1 MNIHLRIATTALLIF
16 LTAGP
21 AYPQNRDIL
30 QLQKDM
36 IEVQTR
42 MRQLQTT
49 VDQDNAFMKTL
60 TEKIADQVSTLAS
73 GMQKVSQAVD
83 GIRTQNDT
91 AARELKTVLTTLST
105 LNSTVRQME
114 QELKTAQGQIGGIS
128 REITT
133 LKTTSE
139 PLQSSDEL
147 WRLAY
152 ADYSAGNLD
161 LAIGGYQEFISKYPD
176 DPRTV
181 SAHVRLGDALRAQK
195 KYDAA
200 VAEYDFVLQKF
211 PESDTSRDALLK
223 KGLAQADAN
232 QPQAIQTLS
241 EVVKKFPNTIE
252 SNSAAQKLKEI
263 QATQRKPPA
272 R

>member
-1 MNIHLRIATTALLIF
+1 VNIHMRLATTALLIF

-60 TEKIADQVSTLAS
+60 TEKIADQVSTLAA
-73 GMQKVSQAVD
+73 GMQKMSQTVD
-83 GIRTQNDT
+83 GIKTQNDT
-91 AARELKTVLTTLST
+91 AARELKTVLTT

-114 QELKTAQGQIGGIS
+114 QELKTAQGQIGSVS
-128 REITT
+128 REITS

-139 PLQSSDEL
+139 PIQSADEL

-161 LAIGGYQEFISKYPD
+161 LAIEGYQEFISKHPN
-176 DPRTV
+176 DPRNV
-181 SAHVRLGDALRAQK
+181 SAHVRLGDVLRAQK

-252 SNSAAQKLKEI
+252 SNTAAQKLKEI
-263 QATQRKPPA
+263 QAAQRKPPA